1 MNHLQKTRSVCFGLL
16 LVFCTLCCIACAKE
30 KETPEAFFESYMEA
44 FQTDLNEASQYVYFA
59 NPATIPLYQGS
70 ETDVS
75 DYSVEKVEQVND
87 NLTAITYTI
96 TEIGTGKKDRTVNF
110 VAVMDGEYRMILNV
124 QSIPEA
130 LREGLVFEN
139 YTIPDYLDSSDV
151 ILPTGN

>member
-1 MNHLQKTRSVCFGLL
+1 
-16 LVFCTLCCIACAKE
+16 
-30 KETPEAFFESYMEA
+30 MEA
-44 FQTDLNEASQYVYFA
+44 FQTDLKEASQYVYFA